1 MIYNTYINQDDEH
14 GKSIGYQICRD
25 DGVEMTHATVNTI
38 RTRFAGSWIPTM
50 TIGGVG
56 TRPQFRRQGT
66 VRELLEN
73 LMQSSRENG
82 WYVSLLHPFSFS
94 YYRKFGY
101 ERVSDTIIADMP
113 MTALDFLPR
122 YSDLVQL
129 EEAEHPED
137 ILGLFASFNKNRNL
151 SFDRFSVDQFKKSKC
166 YTYLYY
172 NEVGTCTGY
181 VITQIENHYDGIN
194 RMISDNLHVW
204 EMGYLDRD
212 ALLHLLSFLRMFE
225 GELKT
230 IRFHD
235 LGPIPEVDLCLKHF
249 MDTRYDI
256 HPDIMAR
263 ILNTEAMLRVNAYPT
278 ERGIFT
284 LRVED
289 WLPDVAGTFR
299 VEYENGKCEVERLD
313 SDLSKADLTVGPTAL
328 SKLFYGTD
336 SFDATLAS
344 YLDGVKME
352 NDAADFFRAFP
363 KRTNG
368 LFEHF

>member
-1 MIYNTYINQDDEH
+1 MIHNTFINQDNEH
-14 GKSIGYQICRD
+14 IRSVGHQFCRD
-25 DGVEMTHATVNTI
+25 DGTEMTHATINTLK
-38 RTRFAGSWIPTM
+38 TRFAGSWVPTM
-50 TIGGVG
+50 TVCGVG

-66 VRELLEN
+66 VRMLLDD
-73 LMQSSRENG
+73 LLHSARENG

-113 MTALDFLPR
+113 MTALDFQPR

-129 EEAEHPED
+129 EEADHPED
-137 ILGLFASFNKNRNL
+137 LIKVYAAFNQKRNL
-151 SFDRFSVDQFKKSKC
+151 SFERYSVSQFKKDKS

-172 NEVGTCTGY
+172 NEAGDCTGY

-194 RMISDNLHVW
+194 RMVSDNLHVH
-204 EMGYLDRD
+204 EIVYLDRD
-212 ALLHLLSFLRMFE
+212 ALMHLLAFLRMFE

-230 IRFHD
+230 VRFHD
-235 LGPIPEVDLCLKHF
+235 IGMTPEVDLCFRHY

-263 ILNTEAMLRVNAYPT
+263 ILNTEAMLRANTYPT
-278 ERGIFT
+278 ERGLFT

-289 WLPDVAGTFR
+289 YLPDVAGTFR

-313 SDLSKADLTVGPTAL
+313 NECAKADLTVGPTAL
-328 SKLFYGTD
+328 AKLLYGTD
-336 SFDATLAS
+336 AFNAALAS

-352 NDAADFFRAFP
+352 NDALDFFRAFP
-363 KRTNG
+363 KRING
-368 LFEHF
+368 LYEHF

>member
-1 MIYNTYINQDDEH
+1 MIINQFTNQDD
-14 GKSIGYQICRD
+14 GYIKSVGYQICRD
-25 DGVEMTHATVNTI
+25 DGVEMTHAGTVT
-38 RTRFAGSWIPTM
+38 RMTRFAGGWIPTL

-66 VRELLEN
+66 VRKLLET
-73 LMQSSRENG
+73 LLSSAKENG

-122 YSDLVQL
+122 YSDLIQL
-129 EEAEHPED
+129 EEATHPED
-137 ILGLFASFNKNRNL
+137 LIQVFAAFNKNRNL
-151 SFDRFSVDQFKKSKC
+151 SFDRISINQFKKDKS

-172 NEVGTCTGY
+172 NEAGVCTGY
-181 VITQIENHYDGIN
+181 IITQIENHYDNIN

-235 LGPIPEVDLCLKHF
+235 LGPTPEVDLCLKHF

-263 ILNTEAMLRVNAYPT
+263 ILDTEAMLRANTYPT
-278 ERGIFT
+278 ERGVFT

-299 VEYENGKCEVERLD
+299 VEYEDGKCEVERLD
-313 SDLSKADLTVGPTAL
+313 NECDKVDLTVGPTAL
-328 SKLFYGTD
+328 AKFFYGTD
-336 SFDATLAS
+336 AFDATLAS

-363 KRTNG
+363 KRING

>member
-1 MIYNTYINQDDEH
+1 
-14 GKSIGYQICRD
+14 
-25 DGVEMTHATVNTI
+25 
-38 RTRFAGSWIPTM
+38 
-50 TIGGVG
+50 
-56 TRPQFRRQGT
+56 
-66 VRELLEN
+66 
-73 LMQSSRENG
+73 MQSARENG

-172 NEVGTCTGY
+172 NEAGACTGY

-204 EMGYLDRD
+204 EMGSLDRD

-225 GELKT
+225 G
-230 IRFHD
+230 
-235 LGPIPEVDLCLKHF
+235 
-249 MDTRYDI
+249 
-256 HPDIMAR
+256 
-263 ILNTEAMLRVNAYPT
+263 
-278 ERGIFT
+278 
-284 LRVED
+284 
-289 WLPDVAGTFR
+289 
-299 VEYENGKCEVERLD
+299 
-313 SDLSKADLTVGPTAL
+313 
-328 SKLFYGTD
+328 
-336 SFDATLAS
+336 
-344 YLDGVKME
+344 
-352 NDAADFFRAFP
+352 
-363 KRTNG
+363 
-368 LFEHF
+368 